1 MRKSFLLSIRNLIK
15 HKTNSLINLVGLT
28 VAISSLMLI
37 ILWIRGEL
45 SYDRFHNNANNIYR
59 IVDGNPAD
67 KESWAGSPSPLGGF
81 LKENFPE
88 VLSFS
93 RFEVISRVVKANN
106 IAFNENRIAV
116 MDTSFFDIFSF
127 PLIRGTI
134 KNVRFI
140 ENSILLS
147 ESTASRYFG
156 NSDPVGKTLILGDT
170 VSYEIIG
177 VFQDVPVNSHIRFD
191 LAIPFENIYSNDN
204 WGAWNYFTYILVD
217 PGANPDDF
225 KDKTIQWAQ
234 KNRPDKLDI
243 MKELYYQPLK
253 QIHFQFNRKNLEPTI
268 EKTSIRAAVLV
279 AFLILLIACI
289 NYTNLSTI
297 QSIERAREIAVRK
310 IMGESQSLLRMIMIA
325 EAILISVFSLFLSII
340 IVENFLPVFNRLLDS
355 HITISLND
363 RIFILTA
370 IGLVFIT
377 SLFSGTYPAFIL
389 SSFRPVDLF
398 KNSFRIKGK
407 QSMRTVLVVAQF
419 SISIV
424 LMICLFVIHRQM
436 EFIHTK
442 KLGMS
447 PENVVNIRLQSE
459 SVARHAKELK
469 EELLRNP
476 EVISASVN
484 SFRPSTH
491 NEHWGISFNEKT
503 NDGTNENM
511 GLWIIL
517 ADKDFIKTMQINII
531 EGEELIDNYTASET
545 PFILNESAAR
555 FVKGDEVVGKE
566 FEFFD
571 GYQGKIIG
579 KVKDFHFRSLHHK
592 LEPAAI
598 IFFDQANQISLRIN
612 SNDIQSTLS
621 SLEKTWNKFS
631 PDLKIDY
638 YFMDEDLNQLYK
650 SEIKTNKLLM
660 AAGILS
666 MFLCC
671 LGIFGIVTY
680 SAKRRSKE
688 IGIRKVNGS
697 SSLQIMA
704 MLLKN
709 YTWWI
714 VISFII
720 ACPLAYFF
728 MHQWLQNFAYRT
740 NMVWWVFAVSGI
752 IAYLI
757 ALLTAGF
764 QSWRVANQNPVEA
777 LRYE

>member
-1 MRKSFLLSIRNLIK
+1 MRKSFLLSIRNLFK

-37 ILWIRGEL
+37 ILWIHGEL
-45 SYDRFHNNANNIYR
+45 SYDKFHDNANNIYR

-106 IAFNENRIAV
+106 VAFHENRIAV
-116 MDTSFFDIFSF
+116 VDTSFFDIFSF
-127 PLIRGTI
+127 PLIKGTI
-134 KNVRFI
+134 MNTLFSK
-140 ENSILLS
+140 NSILLS

-170 VSYEIIG
+170 TSYEIIA
-177 VFQDVPVNSHIRFD
+177 VFQDIPVNSHIRFD
-191 LAIPFENIYSNDN
+191 LAIPFENIYTNDN

-217 PGANPDDF
+217 PGVNPDDF

-310 IMGESQSLLRMIMIA
+310 IMGESQSRLRIIMIA
-325 EAILISVFSLFLSII
+325 EAILISVFSLFLSVI

-355 HITISLND
+355 HITISLTD
-363 RIFILTA
+363 RVFVLTA
-370 IGLVFIT
+370 ISLVFIT

-424 LMICLFVIHRQM
+424 LMICLFVINRQM
-436 EFIHTK
+436 EFIHSK
-442 KLGMS
+442 KLGMN

-459 SVARHAKELK
+459 SVSRHAKELK

-484 SFRPSTH
+484 SYRPSTH

-503 NDGTNENM
+503 NDGTNEDM

-517 ADKDFIKTMQINII
+517 ADKDFIKTMQIDII

-545 PFILNESAAR
+545 PFILNESAAGL
-555 FVKGDEVVGKE
+555 VKGDAVVGKE

-571 GYQGKIIG
+571 GYKGKIIG

-592 LEPAAI
+592 IEPAAI
-598 IFFDQANQISLRIN
+598 IFFDQANQISVRIN
-612 SNDIQSTLS
+612 SHDIHSTL
-621 SLEKTWNKFS
+621 
-631 PDLKIDY
+631 
-638 YFMDEDLNQLYK
+638 
-650 SEIKTNKLLM
+650 
-660 AAGILS
+660 
-666 MFLCC
+666 
-671 LGIFGIVTY
+671 
-680 SAKRRSKE
+680 
-688 IGIRKVNGS
+688 
-697 SSLQIMA
+697 
-704 MLLKN
+704 
-709 YTWWI
+709 
-714 VISFII
+714 
-720 ACPLAYFF
+720 
-728 MHQWLQNFAYRT
+728 
-740 NMVWWVFAVSGI
+740 
-752 IAYLI
+752 
-757 ALLTAGF
+757 
-764 QSWRVANQNPVEA
+764 
-777 LRYE
+777 